1 MPFEYRTKFSPLF
14 RPPFDYQ
21 TGIQMV
27 VWIPNYH
34 LNTGHLNT
42 GQVKVHY
49 SDVCYLDPHCSPN
62 AGIFLK
68 LFQKWRR
75 RWFVLEQG
83 KLPGQYLLC
92 YYTDEQKKR
101 LKGTICLDECDQVC
115 HVLCDLRSSLRFQS
129 VTISW
134 PEVRSH
140 WEL

>member
-1 MPFEYRTKFSPLF
+1 MVKICPITEWSANRMTFEYRTKFSQLF
-14 RPPFDYQ
+14 RPPFEYR
-21 TGIQMV
+21 TSK
-27 VWIPNYH
+27 YRTSKSS
-34 LNTGHLNT
+34 LFRCFR
-42 GQVKVHY
+42 Y
-49 SDVCYLDPHCSPN
+49 SDVRYSDPHCSPN
-62 AGIFLK
+62 VGIFLK

-129 VTISW
+129 VKIS
-134 PEVRSH
+134 
-140 WEL
+140 